1 MKADDLTMDFTTE
14 NWHLTMKAD
23 GSNDVGFNNE
33 KCWVQ
38 KMVDITMTIR
48 LNCAKK
54 NDLTHLWNLQWI
66 GFKGIWW
73 SQSASRC
80 GIFQGSGNQEELTQP
95 AGIRLNK
102 WQWSVMVS
110 DGQWG
115 SINFS
120 REKKWAASSNSPFP
134 PNFIEKKKHADGGVL

>member
-14 NWHLTMKAD
+14 NWDVTMKL

-38 KMVDITMTIR
+38 KMVDITMNIR

-66 GFKGIWW
+66 GFKGIW
-73 SQSASRC
+73 
-80 GIFQGSGNQEELTQP
+80 
-95 AGIRLNK
+95 
-102 WQWSVMVS
+102 
-110 DGQWG
+110 
-115 SINFS
+115 
-120 REKKWAASSNSPFP
+120 
-134 PNFIEKKKHADGGVL
+134 

>member
-33 KCWVQ
+33 NCWVQ

-54 NDLTHLWNLQWI
+54 MI
-66 GFKGIWW
+66 
-73 SQSASRC
+73 
-80 GIFQGSGNQEELTQP
+80 
-95 AGIRLNK
+95 
-102 WQWSVMVS
+102 
-110 DGQWG
+110 
-115 SINFS
+115 
-120 REKKWAASSNSPFP
+120 
-134 PNFIEKKKHADGGVL
+134 